1 MGGGWSLRRH
11 PAAAAGG
18 SSASAHETSI
28 QEAAPLPRS
37 FAPAATCAPV
47 IDTSLPPT
55 GWTCLFQRDC
65 HTVQY
70 LDSTTRRAIRP
81 AHVTCL
87 TQGIYRFAYRMMAS
101 TINLESE
108 KGKTPGGGSRGR
120 PGE

>member
-1 MGGGWSLRRH
+1 MGGGWSLHRH

-55 GWTCLFQRDC
+55 GWTCLFHPAFLSTDSPMSDDGRSHCLRDC

-70 LDSTTRRAIRP
+70 LDSTTHDVR
-81 AHVTCL
+81 
-87 TQGIYRFAYRMMAS
+87 S
-101 TINLESE
+101 D
-108 KGKTPGGGSRGR
+108 
-120 PGE
+120 